1 MRDSDVQ
8 REIDNMTEKR
18 ANPFSVAQEQYE
30 ARWDL
35 IFGRDKG
42 DKERD
47 KAFDKRED
55 ALAEVQR
62 LGQEIQSDDDDEV
75 LGFNGW
81 GLPINKPPSKD
92 QK

>member
-18 ANPFSVAQEQYE
+18 ATPFSVAQEQYE
-30 ARWDL
+30 ARWDM

-47 KAFDKRED
+47 KAFDKREE

-62 LGQEIQSDDDDEV
+62 LGQEIQPDMEID
-75 LGFNGW
+75 
-81 GLPINKPPSKD
+81 K
-92 QK
+92 

>member
-30 ARWDL
+30 ARWDM

-47 KAFDKRED
+47 KAFDKREE

-62 LGQEIQSDDDDEV
+62 LGQEIQPDMEID
-75 LGFNGW
+75 
-81 GLPINKPPSKD
+81 K
-92 QK
+92 

>member
-1 MRDSDVQ
+1 MRDSDVK
-8 REIDNMTEKR
+8 REIDNMTEKK

-47 KAFDKRED
+47 VEFDKEMD
-55 ALAEVQR
+55 KLEEEQ
-62 LGQEIQSDDDDEV
+62 
-75 LGFNGW
+75 
-81 GLPINKPPSKD
+81 NK
-92 QK
+92 

>member
-30 ARWDL
+30 ARWDM

-47 KAFDKRED
+47 KAFDKREE

-62 LGQEIQSDDDDEV
+62 LGQEIQPDMEQD
-75 LGFNGW
+75 
-81 GLPINKPPSKD
+81 K
-92 QK
+92 

>member
-8 REIDNMTEKR
+8 REIDNMTEKK

-30 ARWDL
+30 ARWDM

-47 KAFDKRED
+47 VEFDKEMD
-55 ALAEVQR
+55 KLEEEQ
-62 LGQEIQSDDDDEV
+62 
-75 LGFNGW
+75 
-81 GLPINKPPSKD
+81 NK
-92 QK
+92 

>member
-8 REIDNMTEKR
+8 REINNMTGNRTNSMNREAGKGSTPR
-18 ANPFSVAQEQYE
+18 PFSVAQEQYD
-30 ARWDL
+30 ARWDM

-47 KAFDKRED
+47 RRED

-62 LGQEIQSDDDDEV
+62 LGQEIQPDMEIEDE
-75 LGFNGW
+75 
-81 GLPINKPPSKD
+81 
-92 QK
+92 

>member
-18 ANPFSVAQEQYE
+18 ANPFSVAQEQYD

-47 KAFDKRED
+47 VTFDKDMDKKEE
-55 ALAEVQR
+55 LENK
-62 LGQEIQSDDDDEV
+62 DE
-75 LGFNGW
+75 
-81 GLPINKPPSKD
+81 
-92 QK
+92 

>member
-30 ARWDL
+30 ARWDM

-47 KAFDKRED
+47 KAFDKREE

-62 LGQEIQSDDDDEV
+62 LGQEIQPDEETE
-75 LGFNGW
+75 
-81 GLPINKPPSKD
+81 D
-92 QK
+92 E

>member
-1 MRDSDVQ
+1 MSKGSTPR
-8 REIDNMTEKR
+8 
-18 ANPFSVAQEQYE
+18 PFSVAQEQYE

-47 KAFDKRED
+47 RRED

-62 LGQEIQSDDDDEV
+62 LGQEIQPEEQD
-75 LGFNGW
+75 
-81 GLPINKPPSKD
+81 K
-92 QK
+92 

>member
-18 ANPFSVAQEQYE
+18 ANPLSVAQEQYD
-30 ARWDL
+30 ARWDM

-47 KAFDKRED
+47 KAFDKREE

-62 LGQEIQSDDDDEV
+62 LGQEIQPDMEID
-75 LGFNGW
+75 
-81 GLPINKPPSKD
+81 K
-92 QK
+92 

>member
-18 ANPFSVAQEQYE
+18 ANPFSVAQEQYD

-47 KAFDKRED
+47 VAFDKEMD
-55 ALAEVQR
+55 KLE
-62 LGQEIQSDDDDEV
+62 EETKDE
-75 LGFNGW
+75 
-81 GLPINKPPSKD
+81 
-92 QK
+92 

>member
-30 ARWDL
+30 ARWDM

-47 KAFDKRED
+47 KAFDKREE

-62 LGQEIQSDDDDEV
+62 LGQEIQPDMESEDE
-75 LGFNGW
+75 
-81 GLPINKPPSKD
+81 
-92 QK
+92 